1 MENRYRPR
9 NEDRNIV
16 SRLEKMLPFWDRLW
30 SRMTLRRILGSL
42 RRWMLSIILAAAAL
56 FALGFAVYYAIDKAA
71 SLSIDKISIQA
82 RHGMIDRREILDLL
96 GLKSSVNLA
105 TLNVHGME
113 KRLEASPAIESATV
127 RAELPD
133 TLVIE
138 VAERIPIVYVA
149 METDVDTGISRKLFM
164 DPEGHVFPADPNTY
178 ADFLGVPVWY
188 LPAGSCEKL
197 EPGTVLPP
205 ELISPICDI
214 IRASNLYDPV
224 TEIPPIREIFRPKD
238 WEIRL
243 ILEGGTEVRMA
254 VYDVTSQM
262 ARLAMVL
269 EHARRTKR
277 HISSANVIPEQ
288 NPAVIFIDNRHPM
301 TQPDDT
307 SSETE
312 SRSENRRRNRH

>member
-16 SRLEKMLPFWDRLW
+16 SRLEKMLPFWERLW
-30 SRMTLRRILGSL
+30 SRMTLRRILSSL
-42 RRWMLSIILAAAAL
+42 KRWLLVTVLAAAAL
-56 FALGFAVYYAIDKAA
+56 VGLFFVVYYAIDKAA
-71 SLSIDKISIQA
+71 SLSIDKINIQS
-82 RHGMIDRREILDLL
+82 RHGMIDRDEILKLL
-96 GLKSSVNLA
+96 GLKGAVNLA
-105 TLNVHGME
+105 TLNAHGME
-113 KRLEASPAIESATV
+113 KRLEACPAIESATV

-149 METDVDTGISRKLFM
+149 METDVDTGVSRELFM

-188 LPAGSCEKL
+188 LPPGSCDKL
-197 EPGTVLPP
+197 EPGTVLSP
-205 ELISPICDI
+205 ELIAPICDI
-214 IRASNLYDPV
+214 IRASNLYDPA

-288 NPAVIFIDNRHPM
+288 NPAVIFLDSRHPAA
-301 TQPDDT
+301 QPAP
-307 SSETE
+307 SEAEEE
-312 SRSENRRRNRH
+312 SPSRRNRH